1 MTTAVQTSISDTAGV
16 AYPGMQSDTAPARR
30 RSAQNADAAALL
42 SGVFAAFNA
51 EGQVRSLASATDV
64 IAGIILHSHARN
76 NVLGQAGWEVGAE
89 LPVLEN
95 GGSYMLAE
103 ETMAVGDAVY
113 ARIGTGGGGSVPGFI
128 RNDSDS
134 GTCVLVKGARV
145 DRGGT
150 IPAIVFDKA
159 VQAEAGDSVEM
170 SYAFAAASATTT
182 FKVAK
187 PRADRH
193 FVLDEA
199 WVEIPATGVTADPS
213 NKFVL
218 AVKLGAASA
227 ATYDTGATA
236 ITADTFTQLT
246 NGTQALRTAIPGAEI
261 DLVATLTGTKTL
273 PTGTLHIKGHYV

>member
-16 AYPGMQSDTAPARR
+16 AYPGMQSDTAPSRR

-42 SGVFAAFNA
+42 SGVFAARNA
-51 EGQVRSLASATDV
+51 EGAVRSLASANDA

-76 NVLGQAGWEVGAE
+76 NVAGQAGWEVGAE
-89 LPVLEN
+89 LPILEN
-95 GGSYMLAE
+95 GGAYMLAE
-103 ETMAVGDAVY
+103 ETMAVGDLVY
-113 ARIGTGGGGSVPGFI
+113 TRFGAGGGGSVPGFI
-128 RNDSDS
+128 RNDPDS

-159 VQAEAGDSVEM
+159 VQDEAGDSVEM
-170 SYAFAAASATTT
+170 SYAFAQATATTT
-182 FKVAK
+182 YKVSK

-199 WVEIPATGVTADPS
+199 WVEIPATGVTQDPA

-218 AVKLGAASA
+218 AVKLGAQAAAS
-227 ATYDTGATA
+227 YDTGVTA
-236 ITADTFTQLT
+236 ITADTFTQLINDT
-246 NGTQALRTAIPGAEI
+246 LPHRTAIPAAEI

-273 PTGTLHIKGHYV
+273 PAGTLHIKGHYV